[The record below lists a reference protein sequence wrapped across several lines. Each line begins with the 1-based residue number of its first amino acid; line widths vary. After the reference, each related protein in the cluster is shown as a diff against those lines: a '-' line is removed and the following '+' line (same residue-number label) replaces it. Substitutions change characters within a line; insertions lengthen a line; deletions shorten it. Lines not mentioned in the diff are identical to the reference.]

1 MERHEGVL
9 DDLFRL
15 LAVTE
20 EEHRQ
25 TDERRTLGPEEDV
38 EDYLTIGSRRRMNRV
53 RRGVGSLDHGDLPT
67 SIVHV

>member
-1 MERHEGVL
+1 VKRDEGVL
-9 DDLFRL
+9 DDFFRL

-25 TDERRTLGPEEDV
+25 TDERRTVGPEEDV
-38 EDYLTIGSRRRMNRV
+38 QGRIALGGTRCVQCRRARC
-53 RRGVGSLDHGDLPT
+53 GFFGHDDLPT